1 MLLTDFFPA
10 FSLRAE
16 AAIINPGLSPMVGV
30 AVSSGAGRTWMGNGG
45 VGWRDQSVF
54 GDGEMRPTGTVL
66 VTIQYG
72 LSIILVLCRRANWSS
87 RVEGPV
93 VAFGRRGC

>member
-1 MLLTDFFPA
+1 
-10 FSLRAE
+10 
-16 AAIINPGLSPMVGV
+16 
-30 AVSSGAGRTWMGNGG
+30 MGNGG
-45 VGWRDQSVF
+45 VGWRGQSGF

-72 LSIILVLCRRANWSS
+72 LSIILVLVLCRRANWSS

-93 VAFGRRGC
+93 VAFGLRGC